1 MKKKNRKFIG
11 FLADVKAKQEL
22 RYIAASNGQ
31 TMSDV
36 LREALDKYIEEALYA
51 GGRPSN
57 TSKNEG

>member
-1 MKKKNRKFIG
+1 MKKNRKFVG

-22 RYIAASNGQ
+22 RYIAYANGR

-36 LREALDKYIEEALYA
+36 MREALDKYIGEALYA
-51 GGRPSN
+51 GGGSSN

>member
-51 GGRPSN
+51 GGPRN